1 MESAR
6 CKAFLAAAE
15 LGSLSKA
22 AEKLNYTAS
31 GVSQLISALENEFGF
46 PLLRRTSKGVFL
58 TLEGEQ
64 MLPAV
69 RAFLQQENRIYELA
83 ANINGLDIGEI
94 TIAAYSSIATHWLPK
109 VIADFKKK
117 YPNIHINLREGVRQ
131 EVLQYMD
138 EGKADIGLLSDGDD
152 IKYDWIPLAE
162 DPMIA
167 VLPKDHTFANADKF
181 PLSQCV
187 NERFIMP
194 ALGKDED
201 VVKMLSRYSITPE
214 IVYSTNESFS
224 AWAMV
229 ENGLGMSITNE
240 LLMHG
245 WKCDVAKVPIYPPEK
260 ITLGMIIP
268 SLKHASPA
276 VKRFVNLAEGELKKI
291 KQIGKGGD
299 EK

>member
-1 MESAR
+1 MESSR

-15 LGSLSKA
+15 SGSLSKA

-31 GVSQLISALENEFGF
+31 GVSQLISAMESDFGF
-46 PLLRRTSKGVFL
+46 PLLKRTSKGVSL
-58 TLEGEQ
+58 TPEGDR

-69 RAFLQQENRIYELA
+69 RAFIQQENRIYELA

-109 VIADFKKK
+109 VISDFKRK
-117 YPNIHINLREGVRQ
+117 YPDIHINLREGVRQ
-131 EVLQYMD
+131 EVLQCMD
-138 EGKADIGLLSDGDD
+138 EGKADIGLLSGGDD

-167 VLPKDHTFANADKF
+167 VLPKDHAFADADEF

-187 NERFIMP
+187 NEKFIMP

-201 VVKMLSRYSITPE
+201 VVKMFRKCNIEPD

-229 ENGLGMSITNE
+229 ENGLGISITNE

-245 WKCDVAKVPIYPPEK
+245 WECNVAKVPVSPPER
-260 ITLGMIIP
+260 ITLGMILP

-276 VKRFVNLAEGELKKI
+276 VKRFVKFAEAELKCI
-291 KQIGKGGD
+291 
-299 EK
+299 

>member
-1 MESAR
+1 MESSR
-6 CKAFLAAAE
+6 CRAFLAAAE
-15 LGSLSKA
+15 FGSMSKA

-31 GVSQLISALENEFGF
+31 GVSQLITAMESDFGF
-46 PLLRRTSKGVFL
+46 PLLKRTSKGVSL

-69 RAFLQQENRIYELA
+69 RAFIQQENRIYELA
-83 ANINGLDIGEI
+83 ANINGLDIGTI

-109 VIADFKKK
+109 VISEFKKMF
-117 YPNIHINLREGVRQ
+117 PDIHINLREGVRQ
-131 EVLQYMD
+131 EVLQCMD
-138 EGKADIGLLSDGDD
+138 EGKADIGLLSGGDD

-167 VLPKDHTFANADKF
+167 VLPKNHSFANAKEF
-181 PLSQCV
+181 PLSKCAD
-187 NERFIMP
+187 EKFIMP

-201 VVKMLSRYSITPE
+201 VVKMLSKYSIEPE

-229 ENGLGMSITNE
+229 ENGLGISITNE

-245 WKCDVAKVPIYPPEK
+245 WECDVAKVPVYPPEK

-276 VKRFVNLAEGELKKI
+276 VKRFVKYAESELKRI
-291 KQIGKGGD
+291 
-299 EK
+299 